1 MERGG
6 KLKCGSRTHKK
17 QFWFN
22 EKEVLALK
30 EKSSKAGMN
39 ESDFIRKML
48 MEYKLKEKPDDR
60 FYESMKLMRSMSNNL
75 NQIAKKAHSLNYI
88 DEVAY
93 KKEADKWHSF
103 INDIKDKY
111 LINKL

>member
-1 MERGG
+1 MKYEG
-6 KLKCGSRTHKK
+6 RTHKK

-22 EKEVLALK
+22 EEEVLTLK
-30 EKSSKAGMN
+30 DKSFKAGMN

-48 MEYKLKEKPDDR
+48 LGYKLKEKPDDR
-60 FYESMKLMRSMSNNL
+60 FYESLKLMRSISNNI

-103 INDIKDKY
+103 INDIKNKY
-111 LINKL
+111 LINSK